1 MAQQQPEDALLTS
14 AATPFD
20 FNSAI
25 EHGKTQVINTAVGD
39 VPVFIVPENMKV
51 HDLSALVENQLK
63 KPRHLKQSIELLTE
77 ESFIEYFNRY
87 ATEHSTIFVN
97 DKESTLTAVFDYH
110 ESEESPA
117 WKRHTAFYKCPKT
130 KEWGAWME
138 FNNKKM
144 EQEQFALFIE
154 ENLKE
159 ISEPDGATM
168 LQIASTLKASS
179 STDFRSAIRLDNG
192 EVQFNYTEKIEG
204 QAGATAQLK
213 IPEKIELI
221 VAPFMRG
228 AAYKMEA
235 RFRYRINQGGL
246 IMWYTLIRPHVFID
260 DAFNDVVTKINEGQ
274 KTGHLVHAIPPV

>member
-1 MAQQQPEDALLTS
+1 MEQSEALS
-14 AATPFD
+14 NIPAAFD
-20 FNSAI
+20 FQSAI
-25 EHGKTQVINTAVGD
+25 EFGKKQVIQTQVND
-39 VPVFIVPENMKV
+39 VPVFIVPDDMKV
-51 HDLSALVENQLK
+51 HDLSALVEGQLAR
-63 KPRHLKQSIELLTE
+63 PRHLKQSIELLTE

-87 ATEHSTIFVN
+87 ATESSTIFVN

-110 ESEESPA
+110 EAPDAPA

-159 ISEPDGATM
+159 ITEPDGATM

-192 EVQFNYTEKIEG
+192 EVQFNFTEKIEG
-204 QAGATAQLK
+204 QAGVTAQLQ
-213 IPEKIELI
+213 IPEKISLV
-221 VAPFMRG
+221 VAPFMKG
-228 AAYKMEA
+228 AAYMVEA
-235 RFRYRINQGGL
+235 RFRYRIAQGGL
-246 IMWYTLIRPHVFID
+246 TMWYTLIRPHVFVD
-260 DAFNDVVTKINEGQ
+260 DAFNDVVNKINEGKQ
-274 KTGHLVHAIPPV
+274 IGHLVHAIPPV